1 MRFSLWGSVMVTWWT
16 SSKWCWSKHR
26 LAVLGKIFTEPR
38 ALFDIDFGYLSKFLP
53 TNFIANNKHIQRPAW
68 QHHRSF
74 LRLLKGCSHLQFAL
88 KNPNCARNLH
98 IDKCASPALDTNA
111 PGARARLCQYETH
124 NTRPSPAL
132 SDNTTSSNA
141 QHLSRLFQSTSERQ
155 SKVLVV
161 PVIFI
166 CFRSWLFLLLIVY
179 KGPRG

>member
-1 MRFSLWGSVMVTWWT
+1 MT
-16 SSKWCWSKHR
+16 STSGICRNFYLRTPSPTTNTSKRR
-26 LAVLGKIFTEPR
+26 LDNTTAVFYG
-38 ALFDIDFGYLSKFLP
+38 
-53 TNFIANNKHIQRPAW
+53 
-68 QHHRSF
+68 F
-74 LRLLKGCSHLQFAL
+74 LRV
-88 KNPNCARNLH
+88 ARIFNLPSRTRIAPETCI

-132 SDNTTSSNA
+132 PDNTTSSNA

-155 SKVLVV
+155 PKVLVV

-179 KGPRG
+179 KGPRS